1 MTSVSH
7 TELGGGTAGLYTP
20 GMTRACLALLLLLA
34 GCSSTLDSDD
44 YPVDPGGGGGS
55 GRPRDAAVDG
65 SGDGGDANLT
75 IAGRVCAVSDLRN
88 LASCATT
95 GVGGLTVALG
105 NRTATTAA
113 NGDFTI
119 AMPTGTNLTWRV
131 TGSNFVTSVMEL
143 GGAPSIPTI
152 DAVTYT
158 ELQTANG
165 VIAQASQG
173 AIVARL
179 VKANLPV
186 TGAVAL
192 ASPTPQYATR
202 YDGSNATVWDED
214 ATSTAGI
221 AWFNGV
227 PIGTSMISV
236 SAPSEPALVK
246 SVVVADQAITYAT
259 IVVP

>member
-1 MTSVSH
+1 
-7 TELGGGTAGLYTP
+7 
-20 GMTRACLALLLLLA
+20 MTRACLALLLLV

-44 YPVDPGGGGGS
+44 YPIDPGGVGGGGG
-55 GRPRDAAVDG
+55 PRDAAVD
-65 SGDGGDANLT
+65 SGDAGDASTT
-75 IAGRVCAVSDLRN
+75 ITGRVCAVSDLRN
-88 LASCATT
+88 LASCAIT
-95 GVGGLTVALG
+95 GAGGLTVTLG
-105 NRTATTAA
+105 NRTATTAD

-119 AMPTGTNLTWRV
+119 VMPTGTNLTWRV
-131 TGSNFVTSVMEL
+131 TGNNFVTSVMEL

-152 DAVTYT
+152 ATDTYT
-158 ELQTANG
+158 ALQTANG
-165 VIAQASQG
+165 VIPQAAQG
-173 AIVARL
+173 AIVARI

-221 AWFNGV
+221 VWLNGV
-227 PIGTSMISV
+227 PIGASMISV
-236 SAPSEPALVK
+236 SVPNEPVLVK
-246 SVVVADQAITYAT
+246 SIGVADQAITYAT